1 MQPKLLQICANW
13 TTKQKTVFKPNYD
26 YRIVSFCRNCKETSS
41 KSEQC
46 LNICVIDLTFSQSK
60 KCFQKK
66 TRSKEFTYFSERP
79 RTGISKPTYVKTI
92 PLLSINLKLNYLR
105 NKLVPHKCPIFWKTQ
120 RKPFQICANSTNRLK
135 SVFKLNYVYRIVSL
149 WKKLQENFS

>member
-13 TTKQKTVFKPNYD
+13 ITKQKTVFKPNYA

-60 KCFQKK
+60 KRFQKK
-66 TRSKEFTYFSERP
+66 TDLKN
-79 RTGISKPTYVKTI
+79 
-92 PLLSINLKLNYLR
+92 LLIFQKDQGQAFQNL
-105 NKLVPHKCPIFWKTQ
+105 PM
-120 RKPFQICANSTNRLK
+120 LK
-135 SVFKLNYVYRIVSL
+135 QSL
-149 WKKLQENFS
+149 YCQ